1 MKKKFAVKKII
12 LLSILVLILS
22 GIGVVANAFSG
33 NPISK
38 TLAKYEYKRYVK
50 ETYPNDDFKVSKVSY
65 NFKDRKYNAE
75 VISEGKKLKF
85 GLSKRYD
92 DVIDDEYRDQP
103 TLEDSD
109 TGYRFRET
117 IKNEVMKEVL
127 EVNKIDAG
135 QVIYVDMTF
144 PQGKYDENESFTRDI
159 DEKFKIQVSLSRA
172 KGNYKSSNDEI
183 EEEKNISKITE
194 EKEIKEEPSVN
205 KEIASINK
213 VVLLGKKGAKE
224 VVPKPVKDKEIEYTE
239 KVIVLDEEFIDD
251 AYKIK
256 EIIINM
262 GYTGLM
268 ELEFEFEDKDFNHE
282 YILLNKD
289 QFNTSKDELINFK
302 VENTSMYE
310 KGGQEEIFSK
320 ISEEIKGTLKDIKN
334 IEDIHVYDNILGGSG
349 SNETANLKILKEVK
363 PKKEE
368 LAKESFEIKEL
379 IKKQHP
385 GIEYLEINFYEY
397 GELNAKGGNWGQ
409 YYGSIFIG
417 NEFAPWEITEEEI
430 NTKLKVWDE
439 L

>member
-75 VISEGKKLKF
+75 VISESKKLKF

-417 NEFAPWEITEEEI
+417 NEFAPWEITKEEI
-430 NTKLKVWDE
+430 NAKLKVWSE